1 MFDPK
6 NFTPE
11 EAARLERL
19 LKLNK
24 ATIDRLERVAS
35 QDEKME
41 WLWGSIRRV
50 ASTVAIVVGAI
61 VIFWDQ
67 LKSVVRAMAGQ

>member
-1 MFDPK
+1 MLDL
-6 NFTPE
+6 NNLSPE
-11 EAARLERL
+11 EFRRLEKL
-19 LKLNK
+19 LSLNP

-50 ASTVAIVVGAI
+50 ASFVAIVVGSI
-61 VIFWDQ
+61 VLFYEQ
-67 LKSVVRAMAGQ
+67 LKAAVRSLTGN